1 MSLLLADG
9 LLVLSLLFVRPVPDR
24 AWPLRLM
31 LHALLLAACL
41 AFAAI
46 EGRAGVFSCLAGC
59 VAALLQAV
67 LHALQARRP
76 TLLAPPVRP
85 EPNPKRDALWLLGGL
100 LLVALAVRSI
110 PAAALPAHP
119 HGMLA
124 VSLGILF
131 TGLLGT
137 IAAATAIGRTGALLI
152 VANGLL
158 LSACTLPG
166 AGWLSLGSILL
177 LQGGVV
183 WMLVHAAAA
192 RGVVASAARR

>member
-1 MSLLLADG
+1 MSALLADG

-24 AWPLRLM
+24 AWALRLL

-41 AFAAI
+41 AAAAT
-46 EGRAGVFSCLAGC
+46 EGRAGLFLCLAGC
-59 VAALLQAV
+59 AAALLQAV

-76 TLLAPPVRP
+76 TPLAPPSRP
-85 EPNPKRDALWLLGGL
+85 EPSPRRDALWLLGGL
-100 LLVALAVRSI
+100 LMVALAVRSI

-119 HGMLA
+119 HGMLV

-137 IAAATAIGRTGALLI
+137 IAAATAIGRAGALLT

-183 WMLVHAAAA
+183 WMLVHAAGP
-192 RGVVASAARR
+192 GVLASAAGR